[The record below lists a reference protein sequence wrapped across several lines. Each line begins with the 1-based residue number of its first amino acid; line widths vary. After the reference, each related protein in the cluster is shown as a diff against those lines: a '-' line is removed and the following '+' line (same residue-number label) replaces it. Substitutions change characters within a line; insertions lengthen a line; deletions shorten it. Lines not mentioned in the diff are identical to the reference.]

1 MAEGNVVNRLVGRGA
16 LITALAIGAII
27 FSIFAVHQSFV
38 NVDAGE
44 IVVIQAPISGQL
56 TVVSD
61 PGWKWRGFGAVT
73 SYPRRAQFS
82 FSNRADQGKEADES
96 ITTRFND
103 GGHANISGTINWS
116 MPLSPDKVIALH
128 KDFHS
133 FQAIEQQLIRTQLQK
148 VIYNVGP
155 TMSST
160 ESSAERR
167 PEIPKYI
174 DDQMVNGPY
183 LTRTVQQ
190 MIDDPITNQPK
201 QVAVV
206 QIATGA
212 DGRPLRESISQ
223 ISRYGIILQPVSIN
237 QIKYDDVVENQIKQ
251 RQDATTQVQIS
262 IANAKKAEQ
271 QAITTAKEGEAA
283 AAKAKWE
290 QETLNAKDIAEA
302 EKNKQVA
309 ELAVATAAAKKQAL
323 ILEGEGEAAKR
334 KAILLA
340 DGALEKKLDAYV
352 KVNEAYADA
361 IKNANAGAWTPS
373 VIMGG
378 AGGGNQVHS
387 GASSLV
393 DMLTAKTASELGL
406 DRTIT
411 QGAKAKH

>member
-16 LITALAIGAII
+16 LITGLVIGAIV
-27 FSIFAVHQSFV
+27 FCIFAVHQSFV

-82 FSNRADQGKEADES
+82 FSSRADQGKDADES